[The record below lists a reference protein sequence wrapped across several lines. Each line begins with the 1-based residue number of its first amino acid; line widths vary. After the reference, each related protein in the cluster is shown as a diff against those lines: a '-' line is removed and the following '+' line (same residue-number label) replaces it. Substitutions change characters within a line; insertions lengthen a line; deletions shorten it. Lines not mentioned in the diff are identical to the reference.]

1 MYHSSQQTVS
11 ADGLQH
17 SSQHRKMRGIKT
29 AICAP
34 SIRPDLCIWSRGFSG
49 ICSRASLTSF
59 RGCDPHVAICAENGG
74 LPPRHPLKL
83 VPWLK
88 DNTRRHLCRERWF
101 AAQTPTQARAVAEGQ
116 YTCDRC
122 KRDKKQVKSF
132 FSANDM
138 DPGSVPDQLKGLT
151 QAEEM
156 LIAKGC
162 PVMRVYRLKGGQR
175 GYGRSRH

>member
-1 MYHSSQQTVS
+1 MQKGFT
-11 ADGLQH
+11 DELQ
-17 SSQHRKMRGIKT
+17 RL
-29 AICAP
+29 
-34 SIRPDLCIWSRGFSG
+34 RPARC
-49 ICSRASLTSF
+49 
-59 RGCDPHVAICAENGG
+59 
-74 LPPRHPLKL
+74 
-83 VPWLK
+83 
-88 DNTRRHLCRERWF
+88 HLCGERWF

-116 YTCDRC
+116 YTCDRY

-132 FSANDM
+132 SSANDM

-175 GYGRSRH
+175 GYGGHVVNLAQNIGDFVNSLPRPAKELPIVVVRRQGGEGIHKDLLVRRQRVFDALN